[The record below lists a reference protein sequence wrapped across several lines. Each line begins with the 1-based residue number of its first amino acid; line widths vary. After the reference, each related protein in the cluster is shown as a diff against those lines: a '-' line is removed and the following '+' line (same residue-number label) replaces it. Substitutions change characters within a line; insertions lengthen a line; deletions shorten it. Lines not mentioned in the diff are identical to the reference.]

1 MPNLSHTHTRCLW
14 RLVLPPFFLA
24 ALKYVK
30 KIYID
35 RSVEKQE
42 QKERGGKKEDEPT
55 TLMEERRRRGGKE
68 VEKDMRKS
76 GTAVGDFW
84 IAPVTMTFR
93 FRNPVVICTTVILS
107 DVHELIKDSRMSANL
122 FVGLPW
128 EQTHILT
135 RTCAFLLSHPSSL
148 YLSQTHTSTNACTN
162 KDMYVPPDTMLVIF
176 SIERAGFSSGSL
188 TGWIHLV

>member
-1 MPNLSHTHTRCLW
+1 MPNLSHTYTRCLW

-122 FVGLPW
+122 FVGLLV
-128 EQTHILT
+128 EQRHTYAIVQPHLSSQCHPPSI
-135 RTCAFLLSHPSSL
+135 FLGHT
-148 YLSQTHTSTNACTN
+148 QKHARTHTYTHSQCTHAHTHKHTCTTSGIPN
-162 KDMYVPPDTMLVIF
+162 KT
-176 SIERAGFSSGSL
+176 AK
-188 TGWIHLV
+188 W